1 VADWFVSTFTN
12 KLDAKGRVSVPAQF
26 RSVLAAQATDGLY
39 CIKALS
45 RQPALTGFGE
55 ALLSKLSE
63 QMDAPNPL
71 LDKNYATRAFGM
83 FGQVRDLSIDDEG
96 RVRLPDEFIA
106 HCGITD
112 RVAFL
117 GLNKVFEIWNPDTL
131 AAEEA
136 KRMADVYAAYD
147 ASGGEIA

>member
-1 VADWFVSTFTN
+1 MADWFVSTFTN

-26 RSVLAAQATDGLY
+26 RSVLAAQGTDGLY

-45 RQPALTGFGE
+45 RLPALTGFGE
-55 ALLSKLSE
+55 ALLSKLSA
-63 QMDAPNPL
+63 QMDSPNPL
-71 LDKNYATRAFGM
+71 LDRNYASRAFGM
-83 FGQVRDLSIDDEG
+83 FGQVRNLSIDDEG

-106 HCGITD
+106 HCGISD

-136 KRMADVYAAYD
+136 KRMAEVYAVYD

>member
-1 VADWFVSTFTN
+1 MADWFVSTITN
-12 KLDAKGRVSVPAQF
+12 KLDAKGRVSVPASF
-26 RSVLAAQATDGLY
+26 RSVLAGQGTEGLY

-55 ALLSKLSE
+55 TLLSKLSA
-63 QMDAPNPL
+63 QMDSPNPL
-71 LDKNYATRAFGM
+71 LDKNYAARAFGM
-83 FGQVRDLSIDDEG
+83 FGQVRNLLIDDEG
-96 RVRLPDEFIA
+96 RVRLPDDFIA

-117 GLNKVFEIWNPDTL
+117 GLNATFEIWNPEAL
-131 AAEEA
+131 AVETE

-147 ASGGEIA
+147 ASGEIA